1 MMIAPHFYLYEHNIP
16 SASRTQRN
24 ANAII
29 PVSVSF
35 QCPALTISPA
45 RRIPL
50 TMPTSRT
57 GAGAR
62 PRPLRGQAPDAPP
75 LPHHPRRRPGLYLAS
90 AGYRRRPAP
99 AVHSSAPPRTPYGPL
114 PVRADT
120 AARPC
125 GRKGPPTAPPASAS
139 SPVPQPPPRI
149 SLPVVVGGADEG
161 RRPSQGAVGC
171 GHSYAYAM
179 HMAAA
184 LSRSHLDLYLH
195 RVGPL
200 NGSAAQ
206 HRRRCPPRETG
217 PVELPLPGGDGSYCV
232 CRETGSVG
240 ADAGVLSSFAI
251 EASFFLSASHNWTFF

>member
-1 MMIAPHFYLYEHNIP
+1 MVIAPHFYLYEHNIP

-75 LPHHPRRRPGLYLAS
+75 LPHHPRRRPGLYLAP

-99 AVHSSAPPRTPYGPL
+99 AVQS
-114 PVRADT
+114 T
-120 AARPC
+120 AAP
-125 GRKGPPTAPPASAS
+125 APDSIR
-139 SPVPQPPPRI
+139 PPPRQNRHCRTAVRPKRAPDRAPGLRLVARAAAPAKNA
-149 SLPVVVGGADEG
+149 SGCRRWRRRRRAPLVCWQSHAD
-161 RRPSQGAVGC
+161 
-171 GHSYAYAM
+171 AM
-179 HMAAA
+179 HMA
-184 LSRSHLDLYLH
+184 LSRSLHDLYLH
-195 RVGPL
+195 RGGPL
-200 NGSAAQ
+200 NSSAAQ
-206 HRRRCPPRETG
+206 HRPPRETG
-217 PVELPLPGGDGSYCV
+217 PVELPLPGGDGSDCF

-240 ADAGVLSSFAI
+240 ANAGVLPSFAI
-251 EASFFLSASHNWTFF
+251 EGSFFLSASRNWTFF